1 MSKRGYI
8 SRYLLILKKLKV
20 KPYSTYEELQSYIE
34 NQFDYLQMQEDN
46 LQIGFSKRTLQRDIK
61 EIRNVFGIDIE
72 YSKFQKGYFISQNE
86 NENMNFQRMMEA
98 FDMFNSLNLAQ
109 DLTPFI
115 HLEKRRP
122 QGTENLYG
130 LLHAIKNRL
139 QIKFNYQKFW
149 EEELSQRFVEPYA
162 LKEFKN
168 RWYIMAKDSKDNNI
182 KSFALDRLT
191 NLEITNQTYQYPD
204 NYSIEQSYRYCFG
217 IISPNDEEP
226 QDIILSFDP
235 FQGKYIKTLPLHDT
249 QQVLVDNDE
258 EMKIKLKLCLTHDLV
273 MELLSFGDNMKVIEP
288 KSLADQIKQ
297 AHEKAYRQY

>member
-20 KPYSTYEELQSYIE
+20 KPYSTYEELQTYIE
-34 NQFDYLQMQEDN
+34 NQFDYLQMQDDN

-72 YSKFQKGYFISQNE
+72 YSKSQKGYFISQNE

-109 DLTPFI
+109 NLTPFI

-130 LLHAIKNRL
+130 LLHAIKNKL
-139 QIKFNYQKFW
+139 QIKFTYQKFW
-149 EEELSQRFVEPYA
+149 EEELSQRLVEPYA

-191 NLEITNQTYQYPD
+191 NLEITNLNYQYPD